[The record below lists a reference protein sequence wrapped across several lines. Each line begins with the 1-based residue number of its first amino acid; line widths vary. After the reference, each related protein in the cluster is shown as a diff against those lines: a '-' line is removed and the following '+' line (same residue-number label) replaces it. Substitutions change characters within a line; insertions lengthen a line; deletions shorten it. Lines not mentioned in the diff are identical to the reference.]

1 MADEIQRVTRVHTDT
16 AWHPERRRVKYFPV
30 ARTRDA
36 EGNDVII
43 DNSAWVGDY
52 PILWSRREGNQ
63 RLIVMLID
71 MKTGVCGKGIL
82 SEEDFAKLP
91 ETDIEW

>member
-1 MADEIQRVTRVHTDT
+1 VSDGPQRVARVFTDT

-36 EGNDVII
+36 AGQDVIV
-43 DNSAWVGDY
+43 DNTAWVGDY
-52 PILWSRREGNQ
+52 PILWSRREGNE

-71 MKTGVCGKGIL
+71 MEKGTTGHGRL

-91 ETDIEW
+91 ETDVEW

>member
-1 MADEIQRVTRVHTDT
+1 MSEQRVQRTYTDK

-36 EGNDVII
+36 AGHDVII

-52 PILWSRREGNQ
+52 PILWSRRDGNE
-63 RLIVMLID
+63 RLIVMLTD
-71 MKTGVCGKGIL
+71 METGTTAHGRMAEV
-82 SEEDFAKLP
+82 DFEKLP

>member
-1 MADEIQRVTRVHTDT
+1 VPDEIQRVSRVYTDA

-36 EGNDVII
+36 AGQDVIV

-52 PILWSRREGNQ
+52 PILWSRREGPE
-63 RLIVMLID
+63 RLIVMLVD
-71 MKTGVCGKGIL
+71 MATGTTAHGRL
-82 SEEDFAKLP
+82 SEEDFTKLP
-91 ETDIEW
+91 ETDVEW